1 MLKLVHAPDTRSVRI
16 VWLLEELGLP
26 YELELY
32 KLGDKAMRSP
42 EYLEKV
48 HPLGRVPVLVD
59 GDTRLFESGAIVEYV
74 LARHGGGR
82 LMPSADAAEFANY
95 LQWLHFAEGMLM
107 PQVNIIMVETR
118 FLPPEKRHQPNVDR
132 AQKLL
137 SRMLQAVEVGLEG
150 REFLAGEFS
159 GADIMCGHACM
170 VSARLGGDISHLPNV
185 QAYVQTLEARDALQR
200 ARAAGNA

>member
-16 VWLLEELGLP
+16 LWMLEELGLP

-42 EYLEKV
+42 EYLEKL
-48 HPLGRVPVLVD
+48 HPLGRVPVLID
-59 GDTRLFESGAIVEYV
+59 GDTKLFESGAIVEY
-74 LARHGGGR
+74 LIERHGGGR
-82 LMPSADAAEFANY
+82 LRPAVDSPDFAPY
-95 LQWLHFAEGMLM
+95 LQWLHYAEGMLM

-137 SRMLQAVEVGLEG
+137 SRMLVAVDAWLEG
-150 REFLAGEFS
+150 RDYLAGEFS
-159 GADIMCGHACM
+159 GADIMCGHACL
-170 VSARLGGDISHLPNV
+170 VSARLGGDVSALPNL
-185 QAYVQTLEARDALQR
+185 QRYGQRLEAREALQR
-200 ARAAGNA
+200 ARAVGVS